1 MAQPLGP
8 VTLWSQYLGARLA
21 SMVLTQ
27 FDAEPN
33 LQTATAIGRMIYR
46 IDRRHRERTI
56 EHLRIAFPEWSDEQI
71 EAVALESF
79 EHFVQLLIEV
89 MHSPR
94 LLSRASWADRLH
106 FQKLAPAIDHLA
118 SGKPAILITGHL
130 GNWEVLG
137 YLLSVLGFEVQAI
150 ARPLDNRLVNDW
162 LLGIREKRGMK
173 IITKWDATEQ
183 MLGVLQR
190 GGALGFIADQN
201 AGAKGLFVPF
211 FGRLASTYKSIALL
225 AITQEVSVICGYARR
240 VGLGFDYELGVTD
253 IIHPHE
259 WADQPD
265 PLYYV
270 SARYNR
276 AMEVMIR
283 EAPHQ
288 YLWMHRRWKSRPRHE
303 EMGKLAPK
311 GLQERLSA
319 LPWLGQDEVDRLLNP
334 VQG

>member
-1 MAQPLGP
+1 MPKHVGP
-8 VTLWSQYLGARLA
+8 VTLWSQYLAARLA
-21 SMVLTQ
+21 AMALTK
-27 FDAEPN
+27 FDVEAN
-33 LQTATAIGRMIYR
+33 LRTASAIGRQLYR
-46 IDRRHRERTI
+46 IDKRHRERVLA
-56 EHLRIAFPEWSDEQI
+56 HLAIAFPHWSDAQRERI
-71 EAVALESF
+71 AIESF
-79 EHFVQLLIEV
+79 EHFVQLLVEV
-89 MHSPR
+89 LHSPR
-94 LLSRASWADRLH
+94 LLTPQSWANHLH
-106 FQKLAPAIDHLA
+106 LKNLSPAIEHLA

-162 LLGIREKRGMK
+162 LLGIRERRGTK
-173 IITKWDATEQ
+173 IITKWDATDQ
-183 MLGVLQR
+183 MLGVLGR

-201 AGAKGLFVPF
+201 AGDKGLFVPF

-225 AITQEVSVICGYARR
+225 AITQEVSLICGYARR
-240 VGLGFDYELGVTD
+240 FGDGFDYELGVTD

-265 PLYYV
+265 PVYYV

-276 AMEVMIR
+276 AMETMIR

-303 EMGKLAPK
+303 RMGKLVPDS
-311 GLQERLSA
+311 LRQRVHE
-319 LPWLGQDEVDRLLNP
+319 LPWLTPDQADAALAVPQN
-334 VQG
+334 